1 MSTLGPDPRPV
12 DEFIAAVIAE
22 ETARLTAR
30 QRATI
35 KALKKTAQKPDKGK
49 PAPGGKGSSPRD

>member
-1 MSTLGPDPRPV
+1 MTDRAKEIIDRL
-12 DEFIAAVIAE
+12 IAE